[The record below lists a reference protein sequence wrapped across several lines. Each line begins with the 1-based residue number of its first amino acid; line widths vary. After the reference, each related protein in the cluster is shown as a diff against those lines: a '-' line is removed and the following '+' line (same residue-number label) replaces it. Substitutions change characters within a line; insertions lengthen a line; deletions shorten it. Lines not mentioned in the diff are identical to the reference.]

1 MNDVTAGRR
10 EVARRAGTIANDRN
24 ADDAIFRSINQRN
37 VYVESDRVVIAA
49 SKQRATQNS
58 VVAASSSLCALLQLW
73 LELRDEKKSSHCTWV
88 RREKVRFSSLARP
101 IVSISS
107 HRHLARLIQNVY
119 IKLFTI
125 YSIIAPYPYAI
136 TTQTLASAN
145 NLE

>member
-24 ADDAIFRSINQRN
+24 ADDAIFQSINQRN
-37 VYVESDRVVIAA
+37 VYVVIAA